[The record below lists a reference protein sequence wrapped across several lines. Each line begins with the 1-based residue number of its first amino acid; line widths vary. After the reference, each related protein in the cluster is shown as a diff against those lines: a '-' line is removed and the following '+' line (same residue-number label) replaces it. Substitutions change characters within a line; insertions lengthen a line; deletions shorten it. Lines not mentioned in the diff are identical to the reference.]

1 MSLSGKNVYIT
12 VANEFEDVELLY
24 PLLRLS
30 EEGARVIV
38 VPVKSGLHP
47 RSSPRSLYPAD
58 MERQCLLKSWLPV
71 SDIYKNA

>member
-1 MSLSGKNVYIT
+1 MSLNGKNAVII

-30 EEGARVIV
+30 EEGAKVII

-47 RSSPRSLYPAD
+47 RPSAEKPVSGN
-58 MERQCLLKSWLPV
+58 MEHQCLLKSWLPV
-71 SDIYKNA
+71 GDTS